1 MLINE
6 ITNRQFILEARRRRL
21 CEEYRRDATNL
32 YEEFSRMAVKNKFTK
47 QQIKQIFEAA
57 VAPAPTATGQPAP
70 AQPAP
75 AQPAPAQPAPAQPAP
90 AQPAP
95 AQPAVGTIQMTPALQ
110 KQLAKATQI
119 VHSAEA
125 KLSASIQNAEGAI
138 ANFDQRFEQIKAG
151 WAQKYP
157 KLNAAIEK
165 LREVG
170 ERNEFLQEAIIILLQ
185 TVAGGAGFAL
195 GGPIGAGIA
204 TGILT
209 TGINLLLGK
218 AASSSIAKGAVS
230 GVAGA
235 VLGAGA
241 HEIEHLLHASGGMAD
256 AAITGIEKIAHVA
269 VEKGAGAAAGSA
281 TGQAVGAMAKAA
293 VKSTTGVQLE

>member
-1 MLINE
+1 MLITE
-6 ITNRQFILEARRRRL
+6 ITNRQFVLEARRRRL

-32 YEEFSRMAVKNKFTK
+32 YEEFARMAVKNKFTK

-57 VAPAPTATGQPAP
+57 VAPAQPAPAP

-95 AQPAVGTIQMTPALQ
+95 AQPAAGTIQMTPSLQ
-110 KQLAKATQI
+110 QQLAKATQI

-125 KLSASIQNAEGAI
+125 KLGASIQNAEGAI
-138 ANFDQRFEQIKAG
+138 ANFDQKFEQMKAG
-151 WAQKYP
+151 WAEKYP

-218 AASSSIAKGAVS
+218 SASSSIAKGAVS

-281 TGQAVGAMAKAA
+281 AGQAIGAVAKAA
-293 VKSTTGVQLE
+293 VKNTTGVQLE

>member
-1 MLINE
+1 
-6 ITNRQFILEARRRRL
+6 
-21 CEEYRRDATNL
+21 
-32 YEEFSRMAVKNKFTK
+32 
-47 QQIKQIFEAA
+47 
-57 VAPAPTATGQPAP
+57 
-70 AQPAP
+70 
-75 AQPAPAQPAPAQPAP
+75 
-90 AQPAP
+90 
-95 AQPAVGTIQMTPALQ
+95 MTPSLQ
-110 KQLAKATQI
+110 QQLAKATQI

-125 KLSASIQNAEGAI
+125 KLGASIQNAEGAI
-138 ANFDQRFEQIKAG
+138 ANFDQKFEQMKAG
-151 WAQKYP
+151 WAEKYP

-218 AASSSIAKGAVS
+218 SASSSIAKGAVS

-281 TGQAVGAMAKAA
+281 AGQAIGAVAKAA
-293 VKSTTGVQLE
+293 VKNTTGVQLE